1 MLTPYSNIKT
11 KEDIIEQLETNKEFV
26 YSICDNVVYIMKSC
40 IDVDEENYLV
50 LDANQATVLGLFNKQ
65 YRLFC
70 HFIECHKADKI
81 EICLIL
87 QRIVYEAFLKMQ
99 YLINNG
105 EVAQKQY
112 RVYSYRNRWEV
123 YEHTNNMEITLG
135 YFNVRNSK
143 FLLDLEEE
151 GLSIDEIKSSNKPF
165 PSMSKLIEELEEY
178 DAKGKGNNSIFY
190 KSLFGI
196 PSDSI
201 HSDWGEIRQLYL
213 EKGPVPNKYFVDIDK
228 VNKGHYRYLASF
240 TDILIKSTLNY
251 IGWLE
256 SYGYALDTLKSI
268 LLELERMVIL
278 IMKYVFDE
286 YNAENSKYMYE

>member
-1 MLTPYSNIKT
+1 MITPYSKFKT

-26 YSICDNVVYIMKSC
+26 YSICDNVIYIMKSC

-50 LDANQATVLGLFNKQ
+50 LDANKATVLGLFNKQ
-65 YRLFC
+65 YRLFR
-70 HFIECHKADKI
+70 HFVECYKSDKI
-81 EICLIL
+81 EICVIL
-87 QRIVYEAFLKMQ
+87 QRIIYEAFLKMR
-99 YLINNG
+99 YLIKNG
-105 EVAQKQY
+105 EIAQKQY
-112 RVYSYRNRWEV
+112 REYSYRNRLSF
-123 YEHTNNMEITLG
+123 YEQTHNSEDCQG
-135 YFNVRNSK
+135 YFDVRNEK
-143 FLLDLEEE
+143 FLLDLENE
-151 GLSIDEIKSSNKPF
+151 GLAIDDIKKSNKPF
-165 PSMSKLIEELEEY
+165 PNMDKLIAELEVNKEQ
-178 DAKGKGNNSIFY
+178 KGDNVFY
-190 KSLFGI
+190 KSLYGI

-213 EKGPVPNKYFVDIDK
+213 EKGPAPNKYFVDIGK

-256 SYGYALDTLKSI
+256 SYGYALDTLKPI

-278 IMKYVFDE
+278 IMEYVFDE

>member
-1 MLTPYSNIKT
+1 MLTPYSNIKS

-26 YSICDNVVYIMKSC
+26 YSICDNVICIMKSC

-70 HFIECHKADKI
+70 HFIECYKSDKI

-87 QRIVYEAFLKMQ
+87 QRIIYEASLKMQ

-123 YEHTNNMEITLG
+123 YEHTNNIGITHG

-151 GLSIDEIKSSNKPF
+151 GLSINDVEKSDKPF
-165 PSMSKLIEELEEY
+165 PNINKLIAEIEIKEGEKE
-178 DAKGKGNNSIFY
+178 DKVFY
-190 KSLFGI
+190 KSLYGI

-213 EKGPVPNKYFVDIDK
+213 EKGTSPNEYFVDISR
-228 VNKGHYRYLASF
+228 VYKGHYRYLMPF
-240 TDILIKSTLNY
+240 TDILIESTMSY
-251 IGWLE
+251 IGW
-256 SYGYALDTLKSI
+256 SKPYGYDLSAFKS
-268 LLELERMVIL
+268 LLSEFRRIIAL
-278 IMKYVFDE
+278 IMECVFDE
-286 YNAENSKYMYE
+286 YNSENSKYMYE

>member
-11 KEDIIEQLETNKEFV
+11 KEDIIEQLKTNKEFV
-26 YSICDNVVYIMKSC
+26 YSICDNVIYIMKSC

-50 LDANQATVLGLFNKQ
+50 FDANQATVLGLFNKQ

-70 HFIECHKADKI
+70 HFIECHKSDKI

-123 YEHTNNMEITLG
+123 YEHTNNMEITHG
-135 YFNVRNSK
+135 YLKVRNSK
-143 FLLDLEEE
+143 FLSDLEEE
-151 GLSIDEIKSSNKPF
+151 GLSINDIKSSNKPF
-165 PSMSKLIEELEEY
+165 PSMPKLIEELEEY
-178 DAKGKGNNSIFY
+178 DAKGKENNSIFY

-213 EKGPVPNKYFVDIDK
+213 DKGPTPNKYYVDIDK
-228 VNKGHYRYLASF
+228 VGLNLMG
-240 TDILIKSTLNY
+240 IL
-251 IGWLE
+251 
-256 SYGYALDTLKSI
+256 
-268 LLELERMVIL
+268 
-278 IMKYVFDE
+278 
-286 YNAENSKYMYE
+286 